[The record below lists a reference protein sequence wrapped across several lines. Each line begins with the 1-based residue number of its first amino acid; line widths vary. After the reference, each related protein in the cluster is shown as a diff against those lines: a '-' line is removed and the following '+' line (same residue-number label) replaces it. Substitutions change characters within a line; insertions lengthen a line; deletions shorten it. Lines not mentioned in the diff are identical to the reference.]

1 MSRPSIS
8 LNNTG
13 WVCLCGDEGAVR
25 STPPVLH
32 GTLADGSPFVL
43 PLSFDGGRAE
53 ERKQSVPGQGDV
65 EAVAVCGSAVV
76 PSGPTLDWE
85 LVLVPQLTAVIL
97 QLRLKVIGGKAG
109 CRLEHVTLGTT
120 ELALGSDAPP
130 PASQDTTVLA
140 LRSRRVGTTV
150 PVRSGHVGAWTLVA
164 GAASV
169 AAAATIAPAAGVAAS
184 ALAAGAYYRSRRT
197 KGEPLAAFLINGWQS
212 FSFSGAI
219 PTDERQPLTS
229 LPFFSGAF
237 HTGAA
242 PPQLPDVPAAALLPT
257 HGLVSDLFAVLLS
270 HGGGGGGGGGGG
282 DDGDS
287 EDGEGDVGGGEGE
300 GAARGLFLGFLTA
313 RRGVGGVSTSADA
326 GHATLFT
333 EQPAALRHGATVE
346 TDWAMVLPIA
356 SPLANAAAAADAG
369 AEAPSEAPAHLRA
382 LCCYARYMESLAAHS
397 GVPAARAGRALA
409 SKRGTGTPVGWCSW
423 YCHGPKVPER
433 LMLDQP

>member
-1 MSRPSIS
+1 MAAGPSIS
-8 LNNTG
+8 LDATG

-25 STPPVLH
+25 SSPPVLH

-65 EAVAVCGSAVV
+65 EAVAVCGSAAV

-85 LVLVPQLTAVIL
+85 LTLVPQLTAVIL

-120 ELALGSDAPP
+120 ELALGSDTPP
-130 PASQDTTVLA
+130 PASQDTAV
-140 LRSRRVGTTV
+140 S
-150 PVRSGHVGAWTLVA
+150 VRSGSVGAWTLLA

-169 AAAATIAPAAGVAAS
+169 AAAATLAPAAGVAAS

-219 PTDERQPLTS
+219 PADERQPLTS
-229 LPFFSGAF
+229 LPLFSGAF

-242 PPQLPDVPAAALLPT
+242 PPQLPDVPAAAPLPT

-270 HGGGGGGGGGGG
+270 HGSGGGGGDGGGG
-282 DDGDS
+282 DDGDD
-287 EDGEGDVGGGEGE
+287 DGGDDDGDGGRDGDGGG
-300 GAARGLFLGFLTA
+300 AACGLFLGFLTA

-326 GHATLFT
+326 GQATLFT

-346 TDWAMVLPIA
+346 TDWAMVLPIGPA
-356 SPLANAAAAADAG
+356 PATAAAADDLG
-369 AEAPSEAPAHLRA
+369 AEAPTEAPAHLRA
-382 LCCYARYMESLAAHS
+382 LCCYARYVESLAAHS

-409 SKRGTGTPVGWCSW
+409 SRRGTVTPVGWCSW
-423 YCHGPKVPER
+423 YCHGPKVSEP
-433 LMLDQP
+433 LMLDQPSPSP

>member
-1 MSRPSIS
+1 MAAVATGPSIS
-8 LNNTG
+8 LDATG
-13 WVCLCGDEGAVR
+13 WVCLCGDEGAVK

-65 EAVAVCGSAVV
+65 EAVAVCGSAAV

-85 LVLVPQLTAVIL
+85 LILVPQLTAVIL

-130 PASQDTTVLA
+130 PASQDTTV
-140 LRSRRVGTTV
+140 
-150 PVRSGHVGAWTLVA
+150 PVRSGHVGTWTLLA

-169 AAAATIAPAAGVAAS
+169 AAAATLAPAAGVAAS
-184 ALAAGAYYRSRRT
+184 ALAAGAYYRSRRA

-219 PTDERQPLTS
+219 PADEHQPLTS
-229 LPFFSGAF
+229 LPLFSGAF

-242 PPQLPDVPAAALLPT
+242 PPQLPDVPAAAPLPT

-270 HGGGGGGGGGGG
+270 HGGGGGGGDGGGG
-282 DDGDS
+282 DG
-287 EDGEGDVGGGEGE
+287 EHGEGDVDGGDGGDCD
-300 GAARGLFLGFLTA
+300 GAACGLFLGFLTA

-326 GHATLFT
+326 GQATLFT

-346 TDWAMVLPIA
+346 TDWAMVLPIGPA
-356 SPLANAAAAADAG
+356 PATAAAADDSG
-369 AEAPSEAPAHLRA
+369 AAAPTEAPAHLRA
-382 LCCYARYMESLAAHS
+382 LCCYARYVESLAAHS

-409 SKRGTGTPVGWCSW
+409 SRRGTVTPVGWCSW
-423 YCHGPKVPER
+423 YCHGPKVSEP
-433 LMLDQP
+433 LMLDQPSP